1 MGYLC
6 VYSRPRQPIHML
18 GGGIYGQKLSLSIC
32 AFFLSAPRK
41 GGSVAKQ
48 GKPLAPGEAYKG
60 RRADVAVLNCT
71 VPRETTALIKAYSGG
86 GKKIGTFIALLF
98 QDYHSKQ
105 LEE

>member
-1 MGYLC
+1 M
-6 VYSRPRQPIHML
+6 
-18 GGGIYGQKLSLSIC
+18 
-32 AFFLSAPRK
+32 
-41 GGSVAKQ
+41 AKQ

-105 LEE
+105 LEGKRLIGVLQKEVGKPINLQE